1 MRLFV
6 LWMAVGSWLPL
17 GAGGEPPARPAGE
30 FVLKGEDLSALTAD
44 ELWTKADE
52 YWHAGDYESCI
63 AIDRRIT
70 ELDPEDT
77 EAYAVAAWLLW
88 SLERGEEAIAELQ
101 RGIEANPE
109 NYHLYFELGFHYFGH
124 LKQPEQGLPWLEKA
138 VQYPPYPVYVKRNLA
153 HAYRAAG
160 RYSEALATWE
170 EIRKEEG
177 PLPLVEHHHQQAL
190 REALQSDALAV
201 SGGVLSGRPDPAR
214 APLRLRAE
222 EQDENGDGRAETRRV
237 YYEDPRDRDQEA
249 DYLIVYE
256 DLNFDGLHD
265 GWRWMATDA
274 DDDGEFDFDSDVWVA
289 DLDKD
294 GLAEFRQEYADF
306 DGDDQPEASAIF
318 PNLNMSA
325 GSFGP
330 VDTDALLGGWRH
342 ALFPSRAGEITG
354 WTATGWRTAGGAER
368 PDLNAWRSAP
378 EPPLFQE
385 PAATPGAETPA
396 VQFQAV
402 AIRQEGD
409 RWVAEGEV
417 RPTGN
422 GEFYVTLAA
431 SQGTAWNGVWQGRF
445 QAQEGPQR
453 LQVTVPEARL
463 LWGHT
468 AELTWLARD
477 ARGQVLARQR
487 AGEMEFQP
495 NRFSAPVLYEI
506 GAAEEEDPLGGE
518 FADGEYRCRPLVFL
532 SDPVRAVTYAL
543 SVRDVV
549 TGKEEEIF
557 RRELEPGVA
566 AYNAPQTLGPD
577 VAQREL
583 TVPIPLAKIEAGKR
597 YAVVQRLLVEGAMVE
612 EKVLR
617 DPVLAREDTRLVLQP
632 LGEHPARQWK
642 PSEVGARLKGR
653 VVGLL
658 KLGQPRDQGLYT
670 WDEEGPRGFSR
681 LAALLKERGLRTETL
696 RGRIAGRT
704 LEPLHA
710 LIIVAPPE
718 ARPPSDREAQAL
730 AEWVEKEGTI
740 LLLGEPRLGA
750 NHEALNPIAARFGL
764 EFTAQNLPPT
774 RRELFRLPETET
786 FFQEASHFYLGA
798 ACGLKLGPEARP
810 VLLVEGQV
818 VMAAAWQDWV
828 LAVGAPYLL
837 NAHLDAGE
845 NREIAQFT
853 LFSLLSRN
861 LPLGPMGGPGGQGP
875 LGRMGGPG
883 GQGPLER
890 QRP

>member
-1 MRLFV
+1 MRLFM
-6 LWMAVGSWLPL
+6 LWMGVGSWLPL
-17 GAGGEPPARPAGE
+17 WAEEEPPARPAGE
-30 FVLKGEDLSALTAD
+30 FVLHGEDLSALTVE

-52 YWHAGDYESCI
+52 YWHDGDYESCI
-63 AIDRRIT
+63 ALDRRIT
-70 ELDPEDT
+70 ELDPAET

-88 SLERGEEAIAELQ
+88 SLGRGEEAIAELK

-177 PLPLVEHHHQQAL
+177 PLPLIEHHRQKAL

-214 APLRLRAE
+214 APVLLRAE
-222 EQDENGDGRAETRRV
+222 EQDENGDGRAETRRA

-265 GWRWMATDA
+265 GWRWLATDA

-306 DGDDQPEASAIF
+306 DGDGRPEASAIF
-318 PNLNMSA
+318 PSLNMA
-325 GSFGP
+325 PEGFGP
-330 VDTDALLGGWRH
+330 VDTDALSGGWRH
-342 ALFPSRAGEITG
+342 ALFRPPAPIAG
-354 WTATGWRTAGGAER
+354 WTAGGWRPAEGAER
-368 PDLNAWRSAP
+368 PGLNAWRAAP

-385 PAATPGAETPA
+385 TTATPGAETLA
-396 VQFQAV
+396 VQFQSV
-402 AIRQEGD
+402 ALRPAGD

-417 RPTGN
+417 QPAGT
-422 GEFYVTLAA
+422 GEFSVTLTA

-445 QAQEGPQR
+445 QAQAGPQT

-477 ARGQVLARQR
+477 ANGRVLARQR
-487 AGEMEFQP
+487 VGEIEFQP
-495 NRFSAPVLYEI
+495 NRFSAPALHEI
-506 GAAEEEDPLGGE
+506 SAASAENPLGGE

-532 SDPVRAVTYAL
+532 AEPVRPVTYTL

-566 AYNAPQTLGPD
+566 AYNAPQPLGPD
-577 VAQREL
+577 VAQREI
-583 TVPIPLAKIEAGKR
+583 TAPIPLAKVEVGKR
-597 YAVVQRLLVEGAMVE
+597 YAVVQRLLVEGVVVD

-617 DPVLAREDTRLVLQP
+617 DPVLAREEARLVLQP
-632 LGEHPARQWK
+632 LGEYPEREGQ

-658 KLGQPRDQGLYT
+658 KLGLPREEGLYT
-670 WDEEGPRGFSR
+670 WDEVGPRGFSR
-681 LAALLKERGLRTETL
+681 LAALLKGLGLQTETL
-696 RGRIAGRT
+696 RGRIAGPA
-704 LEPLHA
+704 LEALHA
-710 LIIVAPPE
+710 LIVVAPPE
-718 ARPPSDREAQAL
+718 ARPPAEREVQAL
-730 AEWVEKEGTI
+730 VEWVEKDGTI

-764 EFTAQNLPPT
+764 EFTDQNLPPT
-774 RRELFRLPETET
+774 RRELFRLPEAEA
-786 FFQEASHFYLGA
+786 FFQEAAHFHLGA
-798 ACGLKLGPEARP
+798 ACGLKIGPEARP
-810 VLLVEGQV
+810 VLLVDGRV
-818 VMAAAWQDWV
+818 VMAAARGDRV

-837 NAHLDAGE
+837 NVHLDAGE
-845 NREIAQFT
+845 NREIAQIM
-853 LFSLLSRN
+853 LLSLLSRN
-861 LPLGPMGGPGGQGP
+861 LPMGPMGGPGASGP
-875 LGRMGGPG
+875 MGRMGGPG
-883 GQGPLER
+883 GRRPLER
-890 QRP
+890 PQP